1 MVDKLDEEI
10 FMKIALT
17 GASGFVGTALQKCF
31 KNCVIIERQDDEEA
45 ILKKLHDVNVVINLA
60 GAPIIKRWSDPYK
73 KILLSSRIES
83 TERLVNAVNKS
94 NVSHFISTSA
104 IGIYPDDRQCDESC
118 TETAGDFL
126 GDLSHKW
133 EEEAH
138 QCTKPTA
145 ILRFG
150 VILGKDGGALAQMLT
165 PFRWGVGGMI
175 GNGKM
180 MTSWIHMDDLMSM
193 YLYLIDNKLTGT
205 YNATSP
211 NPVSN
216 HTFTKAL
223 GKVLHRPTILPIP
236 EFVLRIMY
244 GEARSVLTGSKEVY
258 PKAIQEKGFV
268 FKYEEIEA
276 SLKHLLA

>member
-1 MVDKLDEEI
+1 
-10 FMKIALT
+10 MKIALT
-17 GASGFVGTALQKCF
+17 GASGFVGTALQESF
-31 KNCVIIERQDDEEA
+31 ANCVIIERHDDEKM
-45 ILKKLHDVNVVINLA
+45 ILQKLENVDVVINLA

-83 TERLVNAVNKS
+83 TLRLVNAVNKS

-104 IGIYPDDRQCDESC
+104 IGIYPDDKRCDESC
-118 TETAGDFL
+118 KEIADDFL
-126 GDLSHKW
+126 GELAFKW
-133 EEEAH
+133 EVEAH
-138 QCTKPTA
+138 QCTKPTT

-165 PFRWGVGGMI
+165 PFKWGVGGII

-180 MTSWIHMDDLMSM
+180 MTSWIHMDDLMGM
-193 YLYLIDNKLTGT
+193 YRYIIDNKLTGI

-216 HTFTKAL
+216 YTFTKAL
-223 GKVLHRPTILPIP
+223 GKALHRPTILPIP

-244 GEARSVLTGSKEVY
+244 GEAALVLTGSKEIY
-258 PKAIQEKGFV
+258 PQSMLEAGYL
-268 FKYEEIEA
+268 FKYPQIEGA
-276 SLKHLLA
+276 LGDIIIH